1 MKNTLLN
8 LLYSFCIITL
18 LVFSVI
24 AYHNSNILES
34 RINSLNKN
42 SIDFNSEK
50 TFKEDYYIKQLDRDT
65 NLLLVV
71 FPLLVGFASLFTF
84 ANVVQKL
91 GATKTEIEN
100 KIKEKETEWE
110 EQHKRLNSL
119 EIDLNFQVAGDCLDS
134 AKKYRNESDFKKA
147 LMLSLKAMEKY
158 SQILKISNN
167 NDYNTDIYNLLSS
180 VITYNF
186 ELLKDIDTSFEI
198 EGILY
203 TTYNK
208 RIITILEVLNKED
221 SIKFNSIISK
231 YKIV

>member
-8 LLYSFCIITL
+8 LLYSFCIILL

-24 AYHNSNILES
+24 SYHNNNILES

-50 TFKEDYYIKQLDRDT
+50 TFKEDYYIKQQGNDT
-65 NLLLVV
+65 TLLLVV
-71 FPLLVGFASLFTF
+71 FPILVGFVSIFTF

-100 KIKEKETEWE
+100 KIKEKEAEWD

-119 EIDLNFQVAGDCLDS
+119 EIDLNFQIASSCLES
-134 AKKYRNESDFKKA
+134 TEKYRNGSDFKKA

-167 NDYNTDIYNLLSS
+167 KEYKIDIYNLLSS
-180 VITYNF
+180 VITYDF
-186 ELLKDIDTSFEI
+186 QLLKDINTPFEI
-198 EGILY
+198 SDVLY

-221 SIKFNSIISK
+221 SIKFNNIISK

>member
-50 TFKEDYYIKQLDRDT
+50 TFKEDYYIKQQGNDT
-65 NLLLVV
+65 TLLLVV
-71 FPLLVGFASLFTF
+71 FPILVGFVSIFTF

-100 KIKEKETEWE
+100 KIKEKEAEWD

>member
-24 AYHNSNILES
+24 AYHNNNILES
-34 RINSLNKN
+34 RINSLTKN

-50 TFKEDYYIKQLDRDT
+50 TFKEDYYIKQQGNDT
-65 NLLLVV
+65 TLLLVV
-71 FPLLVGFASLFTF
+71 FPILVGFVSIFTF

-100 KIKEKETEWE
+100 KIKEKEAEWD

-119 EIDLNFQVAGDCLDS
+119 EIDLNFQIASSCLENTE
-134 AKKYRNESDFKKA
+134 KYRNGSDFKKA

-180 VITYNF
+180 VITYDF
-186 ELLKDIDTSFEI
+186 ELLKDIDKPFEI

-208 RIITILEVLNKED
+208 RITNWTCHHLFL
-221 SIKFNSIISK
+221 F
-231 YKIV
+231 